1 MWSKKVDGEKVLIL
15 KRHGVWGI
23 LIGSNF
29 TGIGS
34 VPEAIRTF
42 DELG

>member
-1 MWSKKVDGEKVLIL
+1 MWSKKIDGEWVSIV
-15 KRHGVWGI
+15 RQQGVWGI

-34 VPEAIRTF
+34 VPETIKTY
-42 DELG
+42 DEIW